1 MTKQGFEIA
10 DVAGTTTL
18 NNGVEMPYLGLGVMN
33 ITNVPDAVVWAAEA
47 GYRLFDTAMIYKNE
61 AEVGKGI
68 RATGLS
74 RAEIFITSKCWNS
87 DQGYDSALAAFDA
100 SLDRLG
106 LDYLDLYLVHWPVAG
121 TYKETWR
128 ALEALYRAERVRA
141 IGVSNFMRHHLE
153 DLLTGADVVPMV
165 NQMEFHPL
173 LVQQDLVD
181 FCADAG
187 VQYQAWSP
195 LMSGRIAQVG
205 SLHDLAARYDRTFA
219 QVVLR
224 WSLQK
229 GVATIP
235 KSSTRSRIEENACLF
250 DFELS
255 PDDVAR
261 IDALDAGKR
270 VGPDP
275 DDFDL

>member
-1 MTKQGFEIA
+1 MTKQGFEIT
-10 DVAGTTTL
+10 DIAGTTTL
-18 NNGVEMPYLGLGVMN
+18 NNGVQMPYLGLGVMN
-33 ITNVPDAVVWAAEA
+33 ISNVPDAVVWAAEA

-74 RAEIFITSKCWNS
+74 RNEVFITSKCWNS

-121 TYKETWR
+121 KYKETWR

-153 DLLTGADVVPMV
+153 DLLTVADVVPMV

-181 FCADAG
+181 FCAETG
-187 VQYQAWSP
+187 VQHQAWSP
-195 LMSGRIAQVG
+195 LMSGRVAEVE
-205 SLHDLAARYDRTFA
+205 SLHEIAAQYDRTFA
-219 QVVLR
+219 QIVLR

-235 KSSTRSRIEENACLF
+235 KSSTRSRIEENASLF

-255 PDDVAR
+255 PDDIAR